1 MEKDFHLSICLRS
14 AKGYR
19 KDKEKLVKFLSR
31 DTQED
36 QAVCSLSICQ
46 KLLSV
51 ILRINELIKGFQ
63 ILRENCCVSILLLVS
78 SVFYS

>member
-36 QAVCSLSICQ
+36 QAVCSLCGVASLWHVQACSLNQQ
-46 KLLSV
+46 KEPPYTSFL
-51 ILRINELIKGFQ
+51 
-63 ILRENCCVSILLLVS
+63 
-78 SVFYS
+78 

>member
-19 KDKEKLVKFLSR
+19 KDKEKLVKFLPR

-36 QAVCSLSICQ
+36 QAVCSLSICH
-46 KLLSV
+46 KLLHV
-51 ILRINELIKGFQ
+51 
-63 ILRENCCVSILLLVS
+63 
-78 SVFYS
+78 